1 MLAMPAQRADSSI
14 HSSSRWPMP
23 RRRWEGRTASSTR
36 CARSS
41 PNSMIPNPVR
51 APRDVPLLPLSQ
63 ATTASVSRSRMA
75 RSTRAASYFHPSPAS
90 TKSRD
95 IIPIAWASRGS
106 ASRMVIA
113 RGGVI
118 AAIVPLS
125 RAPGVGALR
134 YARLQAQLREEGRVR
149 MELVDRPA
157 VQSSAADLADEVKSR
172 SAADAAAKLA
182 GFSGLEIAAALMR
195 LSPGFAQDV
204 LGALPDEARER
215 ALAAAPPE
223 VSRQWQR
230 NALYEPD
237 AIGRMMEPVLAAFSH
252 QRTVGETIEQLR
264 EMVKSALITYVYVV
278 DPAEY
283 LLGIVTMR
291 DLLFSDHDRLLSEVM
306 FRDVFALHAAM
317 PLKDAM
323 KLVLDR
329 HYPVYPVVDAERR
342 LLGLV
347 RGHSMFEAQAIEIT
361 LQAGS
366 MVGVEREER
375 LATPWLTSLRL
386 RHPWLQLNLLTAFLA
401 AAVVGIFQG
410 TIDRL
415 VILALFLPVLA
426 GQSGNTGCQA
436 LAVTLRGLTLGELKP
451 GAERAL
457 VTKEAWLGCL
467 NGAGVGVFA
476 GVGMYITATGQES
489 AHPVML
495 ALVVFL
501 AMVGSC
507 IASGIAGA
515 MVPLTLKR
523 LGFDPATASSI
534 FLTTATDVV
543 SMGMFLGLATMMVR

>member
-1 MLAMPAQRADSSI
+1 
-14 HSSSRWPMP
+14 
-23 RRRWEGRTASSTR
+23 
-36 CARSS
+36 
-41 PNSMIPNPVR
+41 
-51 APRDVPLLPLSQ
+51 
-63 ATTASVSRSRMA
+63 
-75 RSTRAASYFHPSPAS
+75 
-90 TKSRD
+90 
-95 IIPIAWASRGS
+95 
-106 ASRMVIA
+106 
-113 RGGVI
+113 
-118 AAIVPLS
+118 
-125 RAPGVGALR
+125 
-134 YARLQAQLREEGRVR
+134 
-149 MELVDRPA
+149 MELVDRPM
-157 VQSSAADLADEVKSR
+157 VQSSAADLAKELKSR
-172 SAADAAAKLA
+172 SAAAAAARLA
-182 GFSGLEIAAALMR
+182 SFSGLEIAAVLMR

-215 ALAAAPPE
+215 ALAAAAPE

-291 DLLFSDHDRLLSEVM
+291 DLLFSDRDRLLSEVM

-317 PLKDAM
+317 PLTDAM

-366 MVGVEREER
+366 MVGVEKEER

-401 AAVVGIFQG
+401 AAVVGIFQD

-467 NGAGVGVFA
+467 K
-476 GVGMYITATGQES
+476 
-489 AHPVML
+489 P
-495 ALVVFL
+495 
-501 AMVGSC
+501 
-507 IASGIAGA
+507 
-515 MVPLTLKR
+515 
-523 LGFDPATASSI
+523 D
-534 FLTTATDVV
+534 
-543 SMGMFLGLATMMVR
+543 